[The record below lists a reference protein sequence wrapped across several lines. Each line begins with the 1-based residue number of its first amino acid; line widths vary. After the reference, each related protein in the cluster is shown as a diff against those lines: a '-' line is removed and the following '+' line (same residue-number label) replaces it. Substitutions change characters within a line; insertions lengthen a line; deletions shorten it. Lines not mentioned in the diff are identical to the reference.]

1 MKRWGKTPLISAD
14 CESSFAWSVVIRLA
28 YRCINT
34 TQTASAIEIQMVSM
48 IQNV

>member
-1 MKRWGKTPLISAD
+1 MLRPSAD
-14 CESSFAWSVVIRLA
+14 CLAGPVLVRVA
-28 YRCINT
+28 YRCVNT